1 MVSPKIWFLA
11 SWILVIALQSK
22 WLPLLG
28 AAYILA
34 VFLYHYQRGV
44 VAVAIATIIWYW
56 IAATVALFVWQEF
69 DIWLAGW
76 VHIFI
81 AVCAHHSYGHF
92 ALHQSRGRCGATQHL
107 AQQVQQGQD
116 P

>member
-28 AAYILA
+28 AVYILA

-81 AVCAHHSYGHF
+81 AWF
-92 ALHQSRGRCGATQHL
+92 APIILTAILPFTNPEADVEQ
-107 AQQVQQGQD
+107 
-116 P
+116 PNI